1 MLHTTE
7 QSVDGNPTVPFQT
20 EEAVSLQRPSLSAE
34 FQPVARQ
41 TLRFQSTCADMFAR
55 SLCLLVAA
63 SSLVLTC
70 SAIPSGS
77 GHSPATRT
85 AAFVAA
91 GLPSSSAGFRTRT
104 ATCNVNMV
112 AAGSNDAPAGTAQS
126 YMKKIPAHLQGLAI
140 RKQKHQEKDYGG
152 KKDLSEEALK
162 LKAIQAELDGDD
174 EEEED
179 PVDYAMQIIDDIDTH
194 RDSGAP
200 IMRTYDLD
208 IQDAEVLRT
217 LKSKMAAE
225 DFRKVFGRGV
235 GDLL

>member
-1 MLHTTE
+1 M
-7 QSVDGNPTVPFQT
+7 
-20 EEAVSLQRPSLSAE
+20 
-34 FQPVARQ
+34 
-41 TLRFQSTCADMFAR
+41 
-55 SLCLLVAA
+55 
-63 SSLVLTC
+63 
-70 SAIPSGS
+70 
-77 GHSPATRT
+77 
-85 AAFVAA
+85 
-91 GLPSSSAGFRTRT
+91 
-104 ATCNVNMV
+104 
-112 AAGSNDAPAGTAQS
+112 
-126 YMKKIPAHLQGLAI
+126 
-140 RKQKHQEKDYGG
+140 
-152 KKDLSEEALK
+152 K